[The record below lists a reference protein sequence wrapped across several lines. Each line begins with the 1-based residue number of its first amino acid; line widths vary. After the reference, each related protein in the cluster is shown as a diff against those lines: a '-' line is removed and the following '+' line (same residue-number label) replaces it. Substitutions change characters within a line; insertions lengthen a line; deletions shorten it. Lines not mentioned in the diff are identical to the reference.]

1 MPRSIL
7 ELRNITLLL
16 GILLLVI
23 TCGGN
28 VPQTDHTGSQA
39 ADEFKLDIALFGEG
53 TEIIA
58 AGQLLMEQ
66 PMGVTELTV
75 DALENDS
82 VLVMAVHGYDS
93 RGYEWIT
100 GLKNLAEHYGS
111 AYFYRYDWNQCPDEI
126 AAGLASEV
134 KRLARSNNYQ
144 KIVLF
149 GHSYGGMVLTF
160 VASELGKLDADL
172 HVIAAPLSGFPR
184 LLDRC
189 TTLSYDS
196 GDKLTYPEWNRSVR
210 LIQHRTV
217 HAQDGAFREL
227 AIDPQDIDLP
237 FIEVFQLPP
246 TMDGHRLGHNWSVTW
261 VLDKYVGKA
270 HRL

>member
-1 MPRSIL
+1 MPLFSL
-7 ELRNITLLL
+7 KFRNVV
-16 GILLLVI
+16 ILLSLFMLFI
-23 TCGGN
+23 GCGGN
-28 VPQTDHTGSQA
+28 TPQSRQVLLQGHEDFS
-39 ADEFKLDIALFGEG
+39 LDIAHFGEG

-75 DALENDS
+75 DGRENDS

-111 AYFYRYDWNQCPDEI
+111 AHFYRYDWDQCPDQI
-126 AAGLASEV
+126 AARLATEV
-134 KRLARSNNYQ
+134 KRLARTTHYE

-160 VASELGKLDADL
+160 AASELGNLDVDL

-189 TTLSYDS
+189 STLSYDG
-196 GDKLTYPEWNRSVR
+196 GDKLTYPEWSRSVR

-217 HAQDGAFREL
+217 HAQDGAFRDL
-227 AIDPQDIDLP
+227 ASDPQDVDLP
-237 FIEVFQLPP
+237 FSEVFQLPP

-261 VLDKYVGKA
+261 VLDKFVGKA